1 MLKKLFFIISL
12 VILLS
17 SCKDKSVDPPPPPVD
32 NRDILEKLN
41 DLSGVEATE
50 ISPQNGSQR
59 QFEIDITQPV
69 DNQRPGGATFIQRMY
84 LSHVDENSPM
94 ALRTDGYSVSARSSS
109 EIANIMQANFLAVTH
124 RYMEG
129 AEPNPMDWQYLNLE
143 QAATD
148 HHNIFTLFK
157 QIYTGPWVNYG
168 GSKGGITALSYR
180 RFYPDDVN
188 ATIAFVAPIMFSAT
202 DTRLEHYIK
211 EEAGTEECR
220 MKLKQFQ
227 RIVLQNRSGIIPLL
241 TAEIENMG
249 YGYAATVD
257 EILEYLVLEFPF
269 YFWCFGDGNC
279 SAIPDSTATAG
290 QLLSKVLSI
299 VSIYEY
305 TAVGNNYYKPV
316 YYQLYTEIGYYRLI
330 TEHLQDLLIALPN
343 NPSHKVFAPNN
354 NNITFNPQ
362 VMQNISNW
370 LQTEGNNIIHIYG
383 EQDPWTACA
392 FEQTGQTNAVKII
405 QPGANH
411 FFRIADLDEQQIV
424 YDNLEQWMGIEINPA
439 KKHFHPEYNFKK
451 DIRFIS
457 IE

>member
-1 MLKKLFFIISL
+1 MFKKLFFMILS

-17 SCKDKSVDPPPPPVD
+17 SCKDKSVDPPPSPAD

-41 DLSGVEATE
+41 DLDGVEAME
-50 ISPQNGSQR
+50 IAPQNGSER

-69 DNQRPGGATFIQRMY
+69 DHQNPGGATFKQRMY
-84 LSHVDENSPM
+84 LSHVDEDSPM
-94 ALRTDGYSVSARSSS
+94 AFRTDGYSVSARSSS
-109 EIANIMQANFLAVTH
+109 EIANFMQGNLLAVTH
-124 RYMEG
+124 RYMSG

-143 QAATD
+143 QAAAD
-148 HHNIFTLFK
+148 HHNIFILFK
-157 QIYTGPWVNYG
+157 QIYTGSWVNYG
-168 GSKGGITALSYR
+168 GSKSGLTSLSYR
-180 RFYPDDVN
+180 RFYPDDAD
-188 ATIAFVAPIMFSAT
+188 ATIALVTPILFSTT
-202 DTRLEHYIK
+202 DPRLEHYIK
-211 EEAGTEECR
+211 QEAGTEDCR
-220 MKLKQFQ
+220 NKLKQFQ
-227 RIVLQNRSGIIPLL
+227 RTVLQNQSGIIPLL
-241 TAEIENMG
+241 TAEIDNMG

-279 SAIPDSTATAG
+279 SDIPDSTAAAG
-290 QLLSKVLSI
+290 QLLSKLLSI

-305 TAVGNNYYKPV
+305 TAVGNNYYRPV
-316 YYQLYTEIGYYRLI
+316 YYQMYTEIGYYRLI
-330 TEHLQDLLIALPN
+330 TEHLQDLLIALTN

-362 VMQNISNW
+362 VMQDISNW

-383 EQDPWTACA
+383 GQDPWTACA
-392 FEQTGQTNAVKII
+392 IEHTGQTNALKII

-411 FFRIADLDEQQIV
+411 FIRIADLEQQQLV
-424 YDNLEQWMGIEINPA
+424 FDKLEQWMGIEINPA

-451 DIRFIS
+451 DIGFIN